1 MLIFAAKMSPKPLN
15 SQDGKPKTF
24 NCEVCGR
31 PGEGRVFKG
40 GAGKKASEWGVL
52 PDEWTEVA
60 DKRVN
65 ARKKFVISCSSEC
78 DRVAAGPKGA

>member
-1 MLIFAAKMSPKPLN
+1 MLILPAKMSPKPLN
-15 SQDGKPKTF
+15 SADGKVKTF

-40 GAGKKASEWGVL
+40 TGKKASEWGVL
-52 PDEWTEVA
+52 PEEWTEVA

-65 ARKKFVISCSSEC
+65 AKKKFVVSCSSEC
-78 DRVAAGPKGA
+78 DKVAAGPKGT